1 MKTLYKLSAIVFAL
15 LLVCNVSVQAQ
26 AVADPLSLDVLAVSS
41 ITVDGVLESEW
52 FMPMNYIAF
61 QKDGVPSGNAN
72 TPTAG
77 AVVKGNYRDL
87 STTNVRFLHK
97 GTDLYVSLQ
106 SNDQQVC
113 KFDWE
118 GDGMFMMIKNGSA
131 TTELKLYIV
140 SDGPGYKIG
149 VETGGGAAAPAGSYE
164 GVGVING
171 TVFDSSDVDGG
182 YTAEAV
188 LHLAQIPGLTSPLE
202 VAIVIFD
209 PDHYSVAGSPW
220 GTNGNFYKQWWGSEW
235 GGTWRT
241 LNLVE
246 TNVPVELTSFT
257 AKVINGNV
265 NLDWKT
271 ATEVNNKGFE
281 VERSLDKVSFSPIA
295 FVEGKGTTTS
305 ANSYSFQD
313 KNIASG
319 NTYYYRLKQMDF
331 DGTFEYSN
339 VVEAKNDIPEVFSLK
354 QNYPNPFNPSTS
366 IKFALPVDSKVNM
379 QVYNM
384 IGQVVA
390 TLADGNYSA
399 GTHNV
404 NFNAANLTSGMYI
417 YNIKALGIDGK
428 IMNATNKMTLVK

>member
-1 MKTLYKLSAIVFAL
+1 MKTLYKLSAVLFIL
-15 LLVCNVSVQAQ
+15 LLVSAAPVNAQ
-26 AVADPLSLDVLAVSS
+26 AVADPLSIDVLAVPS
-41 ITVDGVLESEW
+41 ITVDGVLESSW
-52 FMPMNYIAF
+52 FLPMNYIAF
-61 QKDGVPSGNAN
+61 QKDGVPAGYAN

-97 GTDLYVSLQ
+97 GTDLYISLQ

-140 SDGPGYKIG
+140 NDGPGYKIG

-164 GVGVING
+164 GAGVVTG
-171 TVFDSSDVDGG
+171 TIFDSSDVDGG

-188 LHLAQIPGLTSPLE
+188 LHLSQITGLTPPLQ

-209 PDHYSVAGSPW
+209 PDHYSVPGSPW
-220 GTNGNFYKQWWGSEW
+220 GTNGNYYKQWWGSEW

-241 LNLVE
+241 LNFVE

-257 AKVINGNV
+257 AKLVSGKV
-265 NLDWKT
+265 NLEWKT
-271 ATEVNNKGFE
+271 ATETNNKGFE
-281 VERSLDKVSFSPIA
+281 VERSLDKISFNSIA
-295 FVEGKGTTTS
+295 FVDGKGTTTS
-305 ANSYSFQD
+305 ANSYAYQD
-313 KNIASG
+313 KNIAEG
-319 NTYYYRLKQMDF
+319 KTYYYRLKQIDY
-331 DGTFEYSN
+331 DGTYEYSN
-339 VVEAKNDIPEVFSLK
+339 VIEAKNDVPEVFSLK

-366 IKFALPVDSKVNM
+366 IKFGLPVDSRVTL

-404 NFNAANLTSGMYI
+404 NFDASGLTSGMYI

-428 IMNATNKMTLVK
+428 VMNATKKMLMMK

>member
-1 MKTLYKLSAIVFAL
+1 MKTLYKLSAILFVL

-26 AVADPLSLDVLAVSS
+26 AVADPQSIDVLSVPS
-41 ITVDGVLESEW
+41 INIDGVLESEW
-52 FMPMNYIAF
+52 FLPMNYLAF
-61 QKDGVPSGNAN
+61 QKDGVPSGYAN

-87 STTNVRFLHK
+87 STTNVRFLHH
-97 GTDLYVSLQ
+97 GTDLYISLQ
-106 SNDQQVC
+106 SNDQQIC

-131 TTELKLYIV
+131 TTELKVYIV
-140 SDGPGYKIG
+140 SDGAGYKIG
-149 VETGGGAAAPAGSYE
+149 LETGGGAAAPAGSYE
-164 GVGVING
+164 GVGIING

-188 LHLAQIPGLTSPLE
+188 LHLAQIPGLASPLQ
-202 VAIVIFD
+202 VAINIFD

-220 GTNGNFYKQWWGSEW
+220 GANGNYYKQWWGSEW
-235 GGTWRT
+235 GSEFRT
-241 LNLVE
+241 LNLTE

-257 AKVINGNV
+257 AKVVAGNV

-271 ATEVNNKGFE
+271 ATEVNNRGFE
-281 VERSLDKVSFSPIA
+281 VERSIDKVSFSPIA
-295 FVEGKGTTTS
+295 FVEGNGTSTS
-305 ANSYSFQD
+305 THNYSYTD
-313 KNIASG
+313 KSILEG
-319 NTYYYRLKQMDF
+319 KEYYYRLKQLDF
-331 DGTFEYSN
+331 DGTYEYSN
-339 VVEAKNDIPEVFSLK
+339 VVEVKNDVPGEFSLK
-354 QNYPNPFNPSTS
+354 QNFPNPFNPSTS
-366 IKFALPVDSKVNM
+366 IKFALPVDSKVTL

-417 YNIKALGIDGK
+417 YNMKAFGIDGNT
-428 IMNATNKMTLVK
+428 MSATKKMTLVK